1 MIFFIEGTLVEKNPT
16 FAVIE
21 TGGIGYFINISLN
34 TFTQL
39 GEQGTKCKL
48 LTYMAIKSEA
58 ATPVGVTLY
67 GFFTSEERDLYKNL
81 ISVNGV
87 GANTARLI
95 LSSLTSTEVV
105 SAIVNGQVAVFER
118 VKGIG
123 SKTAQKI
130 IIDLKNKYSKIA
142 LQQDVVLGVSNTNKQ
157 EALSG
162 LVILGFNKNIAEKA
176 LDKILRSEPS
186 IDTVEKLITRAL
198 KIL

>member
-1 MIFFIEGTLVEKNPT
+1 MIHFIEGTLVEKNPA
-16 FAVIE
+16 FAVVE
-21 TGGIGYFINISLN
+21 AGGIGYFIHISLN
-34 TFTQL
+34 TYSKL
-39 GEQGTKCKL
+39 GEEGTKCRL
-48 LTYMAIKSEA
+48 LTYMAIKNEA

-67 GFFTSEERDLYKNL
+67 GFYTVQERDLYINL
-81 ISVNGV
+81 LSVNGV

-95 LSSLTSTEVV
+95 LSSLSTDEVMA
-105 SAIVNGQVAVFER
+105 AIVNGQVTTFER

-142 LQQDVVLGVSNTNKQ
+142 FQQDVILGGKNTYKQ

-162 LVILGFNKNIAEKA
+162 LVMLGFNKNIAEKV
-176 LDKILRSEPS
+176 LEKVLISEPT
-186 IDTVEKLITRAL
+186 IDSVEELIKKAL

>member
-1 MIFFIEGTLVEKNPT
+1 MIHFIEGTLVEKNPA
-16 FAVIE
+16 FVVVE
-21 TGGIGYFINISLN
+21 TGGIGYFIHISLN
-34 TFTQL
+34 TYSNL
-39 GEQGTKCKL
+39 GEEGTKCRL
-48 LTYMAIKSEA
+48 LTYMAIKNEA

-67 GFFTSEERDLYKNL
+67 GFYTAQERDLYINL
-81 ISVNGV
+81 LSVNGV

-95 LSSLTSTEVV
+95 LSSLSTDEVMA
-105 SAIVNGQVAVFER
+105 AIVNGQVATFER

-142 LQQDVVLGVSNTNKQ
+142 FQQDVILGGKNTYKQ

-162 LVILGFNKNIAEKA
+162 LVMLGFNKNIAEKV
-176 LDKILRSEPS
+176 LEKVLISEPT
-186 IDTVEKLITRAL
+186 IDSVEELIKKAL

>member
-1 MIFFIEGTLVEKNPT
+1 MIYFVEGKLIEKNP
-16 FAVIE
+16 AYAIVE

-34 TFTQL
+34 TYSRL
-39 GEQGTKCKL
+39 NNQGDNCKL
-48 LTYMAIKSEA
+48 FTYLAIKSEA

-67 GFFTSEERDLYKNL
+67 GFYSLEERDLYINL
-81 ISVNGV
+81 LSVNGV

-95 LSSLTSTEVV
+95 LSSLTTDEVIIALSNGEVST
-105 SAIVNGQVAVFER
+105 FEK

-130 IIDLKNKYSKIA
+130 IIDLQSKYVKIASQQEIFSPLHNKNKK
-142 LQQDVVLGVSNTNKQ
+142 

-162 LVILGFNKNIAEKA
+162 LIMLGFNKNNAEKA
-176 LDKILRSEPS
+176 LDKIIKSEPTIGS
-186 IDTVEKLITRAL
+186 VEDLIKKAL

>member
-1 MIFFIEGTLVEKNPT
+1 MIYFIEGKLVEKNPT
-16 FAVIE
+16 FAIIE

-34 TFTQL
+34 TYSRLLDPGSQ
-39 GEQGTKCKL
+39 CKL
-48 LTYMAIKSEA
+48 FTYMAIKSEA

-67 GFFTSEERDLYKNL
+67 GFYSIEERDLYINL
-81 ISVNGV
+81 LSVNGV

-95 LSSLTSTEVV
+95 LSSLTTEEVIIALSGGSVST
-105 SAIVNGQVAVFER
+105 FEK

-130 IIDLKNKYSKIA
+130 IIDLKSKYSKIA
-142 LQQDVVLGVSNTNKQ
+142 LQQDYFSPSHNKNKE

-162 LVILGFNKNIAEKA
+162 LVMLGFNKSNAEKV
-176 LDKILRSEPS
+176 LDRIIKSEPGIGS
-186 IDTVEKLITRAL
+186 VEDLIKMAL